1 MALLEPSIEGK
12 GTSLI
17 LLTRIQTLKGAEKGF
32 RGEEKRAA
40 KGDVG
45 NICSANGGAEMKTL
59 RFSGKEFYVDSQD
72 FLRDMDQWDETFAS
86 GLAPSLGI
94 VEGLSDM
101 HWRVI
106 NFIRDTFTSTGTCPS
121 VIQTCRKNG
130 LQMKDLEALFPA
142 GYLRGAVKLA
152 GIAVNYFGQAEPKDR
167 KVYRMDAFGFL
178 DDPLDWDEDFA
189 VGRAHALGMT
199 QGLSDEHWK
208 VIRYLRESY
217 KRDGKLPTVYECCKA
232 NGLDIDGLEKL
243 FPCGYR
249 RGAVMISGLR

>member
-1 MALLEPSIEGK
+1 LEPSIEGK

-40 KGDVG
+40 RGDVD
-45 NICSANGGAEMKTL
+45 NICSANEGDEIKTL

-72 FLRDMDQWDETFAS
+72 FLRDMDQWDE
-86 GLAPSLGI
+86 
-94 VEGLSDM
+94 
-101 HWRVI
+101 
-106 NFIRDTFTSTGTCPS
+106 
-121 VIQTCRKNG
+121 
-130 LQMKDLEALFPA
+130 
-142 GYLRGAVKLA
+142 
-152 GIAVNYFGQAEPKDR
+152 
-167 KVYRMDAFGFL
+167 
-178 DDPLDWDEDFA
+178 DFA
-189 VGRAHALGMT
+189 VVKAHALGMT

-217 KRDGKLPTVYECCKA
+217 KRDDKLPTVYECCKA